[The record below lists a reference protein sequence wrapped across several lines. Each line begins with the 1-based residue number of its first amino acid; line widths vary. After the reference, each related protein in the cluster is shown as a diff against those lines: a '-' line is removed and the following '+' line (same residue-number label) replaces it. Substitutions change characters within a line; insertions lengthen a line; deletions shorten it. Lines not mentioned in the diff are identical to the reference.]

1 MSSSIKG
8 LSFLGTHATFRHLTK
23 SETTIA
29 KACLF
34 YRLGDPWRFSLLNS
48 KNRHTPTLAEKFPA
62 TLLPAWRPASR
73 KTLPDRNRPIENKKL
88 VQAGIQL
95 QSLELQA
102 FQTKLKL
109 WSCPHNLPL
118 QCYFMIASL
127 VDILV
132 FHWPTGTRVLHPCLC
147 RCAAFMN
154 VLPGSWKANYKVIRF
169 TTCKKSHEQLIYKF
183 EQNVKV

>member
-8 LSFLGTHATFRHLTK
+8 LSFLGTHGTFRHLTK

-73 KTLPDRNRPIENKKL
+73 KTLPDWNRPIENKKL

-169 TTCKKSHEQLIYKF
+169 TTWKKSHEQLIYKF